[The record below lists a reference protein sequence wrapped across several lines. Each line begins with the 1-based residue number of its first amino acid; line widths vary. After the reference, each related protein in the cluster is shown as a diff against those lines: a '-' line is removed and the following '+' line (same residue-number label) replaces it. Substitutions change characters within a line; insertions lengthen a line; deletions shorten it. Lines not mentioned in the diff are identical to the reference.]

1 MATSAPQA
9 ARLVRLRIPLFP
21 PLSRAA
27 AVWLVA
33 LTLLFA
39 LISLMYLLQTSAIA
53 TSGYDIQRLQA
64 EKADWELKN
73 EQLQLEL
80 AKMQSLAWI
89 EARAAQLGM
98 RRPDAADTVVVRVSL
113 PPPATE
119 GDHAP

>member
-1 MATSAPQA
+1 MATSAQQA
-9 ARLVRLRIPLFP
+9 ARAPRLLRVPLFP

-27 AVWLVA
+27 AVWLAA

-39 LISLMYLLQTSAIA
+39 LISLLYLLQTSAIA

-80 AKMQSLAWI
+80 AKMQSLAWV
-89 EARAAQLGM
+89 EARAGQLGM
-98 RRPDAADTVVVRVSL
+98 QRPEKTVTVQVSL
-113 PPPATE
+113 PAE
-119 GDHAP
+119 GDHGS